1 MGPTRSEACCEC
13 GFSSVGSGGTAGFPH
28 LDSNW
33 LVALRLGDRLL
44 RGAVFSVP
52 FIVFGLLLLGAMGNL
67 ARSSS
72 SFAWILSAIEP
83 LRWGVVGGA
92 VCVGGA
98 AWLGLVLL
106 FAEDPFE
113 DWMPMHT
120 AMRGLNAVASP
131 LLGFWVGF
139 TEFGN
144 GRLPMWLLISM
155 TILLATHAVV
165 LLAWCAKLEARFK
178 GQVYR
183 SGTHVPIRPDTAIWT
198 TLIVSGV
205 LLAVSVARSEDHWF
219 RAIWITW
226 FLAIAFASTQVHRAL
241 SAEGGCGKRDPSEV

>member
-1 MGPTRSEACCEC
+1 
-13 GFSSVGSGGTAGFPH
+13 
-28 LDSNW
+28 
-33 LVALRLGDRLL
+33 
-44 RGAVFSVP
+44 
-52 FIVFGLLLLGAMGNL
+52 
-67 ARSSS
+67 
-72 SFAWILSAIEP
+72 
-83 LRWGVVGGA
+83 
-92 VCVGGA
+92 
-98 AWLGLVLL
+98 L